1 MLAVVART
9 LLAEVPASSWKGH
22 GAWRERARELLL
34 DLMRVFRETRDPPP
48 PEETIL
54 NALRAVLTAH

>member
-48 PEETIL
+48 EGAVL
-54 NALRAVLTAH
+54 KALRAALTAH